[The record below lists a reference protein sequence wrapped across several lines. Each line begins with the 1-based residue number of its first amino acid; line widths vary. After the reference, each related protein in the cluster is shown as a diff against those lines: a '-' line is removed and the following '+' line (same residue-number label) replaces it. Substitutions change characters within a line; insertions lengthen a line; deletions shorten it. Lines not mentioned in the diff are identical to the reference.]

1 MIESMAQNQDG
12 KRPSSR
18 QEGSMRRQGEER
30 QGEKAV
36 AGAPPIGRLYEVEGR
51 QLLLHHSGT
60 GGPAVVF
67 APGAGLIGLDYLN
80 IHDQVSQSTTSVLY
94 DRGGTGWS
102 DQVKLPRGATE
113 VTDEL
118 RDVLHAAGVPAP
130 FLLVGHSL
138 GGFYVRRY
146 AQRFPDEVAGLLFL
160 DPAHED
166 YPSHAPRQT
175 LLGTL
180 HLAFSLV
187 RVFVQFKRF
196 YRVRFE
202 RMFAQWP
209 DSIRG
214 RLVEYHLRSLRKG
227 LEEWPARSRRNPA
240 SELIKEIRHGGD
252 LPDVPLIVLTAMG
265 LDPFMAAFM
274 PESLLRE
281 ISHGKKVMYTA
292 LAGSVPRGENRM
304 LENAGHT
311 TIHTDRPDAV
321 VQAIRDLLA
330 MVNR

>member
-1 MIESMAQNQDG
+1 MQCRAE
-12 KRPSSR
+12 KRP
-18 QEGSMRRQGEER
+18 GGEA
-30 QGEKAV
+30 GH
-36 AGAPPIGRLYEVEGR
+36 GAPPIGRLFDVEGR
-51 QLLLHHSGT
+51 QLLLHHSGI

-67 APGAGLIGLDYLN
+67 APGAGLIGLDYWN
-80 IHDQVSQSTTSVLY
+80 IHDQVSHFTTSVLY
-94 DRGGTGWS
+94 DRAGTGWS
-102 DQVKLPRGATE
+102 DHVELPRSATE

-118 RDVLHAAGVPAP
+118 RSLLRAAGVPAP
-130 FLLVGHSL
+130 YLLVGHSL

-146 AQRFPDEVAGLLFL
+146 AQRFPNEVAGLLFL

-166 YPSHAPRQT
+166 YPTHTPKQT

-180 HLAFSLV
+180 QMAVSLV

-196 YRVRFE
+196 YRGQFE

-209 DSIRG
+209 EAIRE
-214 RLVEYHLRSLRKG
+214 RLIEYHLRSLRKS
-227 LEEWPARSRRNPA
+227 LEEWPARSRRDPE
-240 SELIKEIRHGGD
+240 SELVNEIRHGGG

-274 PESLLRE
+274 PEPFLRE
-281 ISHGKKVMYTA
+281 INEGKRVMYTA

-304 LENAGHT
+304 IDNAGHT

-321 VQAIRDLLA
+321 VQAIRDLLDKG
-330 MVNR
+330 